1 MPVNKIK
8 CNRKEK
14 AYKRIICDLL
24 VIHRNK
30 GSNSGRPPK
39 LSNEFIVNRIFL
51 VLLRGQTWKEV
62 EVEGLC
68 EESVIRKKYN
78 MMVKEGII
86 DAAHKILFDKYKS
99 HRRLKFLH
107 IDSACIQNVN
117 NSEIVDYYYK
127 IQSKKNQRCSECS
140 GCKACKKVVKKKK
153 TDCKSKCK
161 NKKDKPLCEV
171 CESNALINRC
181 EKCKKCL
188 ACLPFG
194 ACKNETC
201 KSDKKCDRCHE
212 IKKARDD
219 AKPAVLKT
227 RTKVENSFCKL
238 FRSHKRLN
246 RVYDRKKE
254 NYEGFLQMAISFM
267 ILGVMY
273 DTQFDECDPTE
284 DEDIDIDD
292 IICQINAIVA

>member
-39 LSNEFIVNRIFL
+39 ISNEFIVNRIFL

-127 IQSKKNQRCSECS
+127 IQSKKQLKLTIVSDLNLIPLSYHISQPKINDSAAIPMVVKNLDPNILAKNVDL
-140 GCKACKKVVKKKK
+140 GGDKGYQTIKKVYHK
-153 TDCKSKCK
+153 K
-161 NKKDKPLCEV
+161 NKAGETITLNVYASRKRKQIV
-171 CESNALINRC
+171 NRNVKIRKIN
-181 EKCKKCL
+181 L
-188 ACLPFG
+188 Y
-194 ACKNETC
+194 
-201 KSDKKCDRCHE
+201 
-212 IKKARDD
+212 
-219 AKPAVLKT
+219 AKFA
-227 RTKVENSFCKL
+227 N
-238 FRSHKRLN
+238 
-246 RVYDRKKE
+246 
-254 NYEGFLQMAISFM
+254 QMH
-267 ILGVMY
+267 
-273 DTQFDECDPTE
+273 
-284 DEDIDIDD
+284 
-292 IICQINAIVA
+292 